1 MVLCMHS
8 YLVATTRLARL
19 PTLYGSSLFAR
30 LVITSLSTR
39 CCVCCVDVQALR
51 AAHLDLQL
59 AQAAVDGAP
68 WAACDL
74 AGLPLGASDA
84 QLQACK
90 DRWVP
95 GGKNCCELRASL
107 GGGGSACKQVL
118 VPTPSKGPIT
128 KAGLRHYSWQSQHF
142 ACSVDVCTT
151 AVHPLPVHGR
161 CLMSL
166 ARSSY
171 CCL

>member
-19 PTLYGSSLFAR
+19 PACYGSSLCAR
-30 LVITSLSTR
+30 LVIISLSTR
-39 CCVCCVDVQALR
+39 CCACCVDVQALR

-107 GGGGSACKQVL
+107 GGGGVHANRFLCQPHPRDQS
-118 VPTPSKGPIT
+118 
-128 KAGLRHYSWQSQHF
+128 LRLG
-142 ACSVDVCTT
+142 CTT
-151 AVHPLPVHGR
+151 IHGSRSILRAVSMCAQPLCIPCKYMAV
-161 CLMSL
+161 
-166 ARSSY
+166 A
-171 CCL
+171 